1 MIKKLALLQ
10 IKALNLDTTFNL
22 KLLFI
27 IENGAVFNAFCGAVF
42 NDDIHPKIKCNNLPL
57 NKLKR
62 KPL

>member
-27 IENGAVFNAFCGAVF
+27 IENGAVFN
-42 NDDIHPKIKCNNLPL
+42 DDTHPKIKCNNLPL